1 MFELPVVAVTGGISL
16 VLNIITMHSL
26 PVQEARS
33 LKSRCGLGWGLVS
46 SGSSEGEPTACLSP
60 SCWWPPGTLGVPRL
74 AAASSQPLSPSSP
87 GLSLPSPFLSLT
99 RTPVTGFRV
108 TLAQVDLFGK
118 IRCFLIFGYTG
129 PSLLCRDFSRVAG
142 SRAFELQGAG
152 LTLELQEQGLLSSC
166 REQGFSLQRLLLPQ
180 SAGSRCAGFSS
191 CGHRLRR
198 SAA

>member
-1 MFELPVVAVTGGISL
+1 
-16 VLNIITMHSL
+16 MHSL

-33 LKSRCGLGWGLVS
+33 LKSRCGLGWGPVS

-60 SCWWPPGTLGVPRL
+60 GCWWPPGTLGVPWL

-87 GLSLPSPFLSLT
+87 GLSLSSPFLSLT

-142 SRAFELQGAG
+142 SRAY
-152 LTLELQEQGLLSSC
+152 
-166 REQGFSLQRLLLPQ
+166 SLV
-180 SAGSRCAGFSS
+180 AGSRASRCSGCSCRRVQALGVQAPVAVGTGFVA
-191 CGHRLRR
+191 LQRR
-198 SAA
+198 IVPDQGLNPCPLHCQADSQPLDHQGSP